1 MLTFVSYRLA
11 PSTMPKLPT
20 HLTKEEMEVQQ
31 LIQGELIEWLAE
43 LEREGHGFSSVV
55 DASFF
60 DQLDPHVELAKHKLR
75 YLEAVKDKVA
85 LKGYRDSVTGEI
97 KVDWQGDAQEVT
109 AKLNSGGGVKYSE
122 TDLERWLARI

>member
-1 MLTFVSYRLA
+1 
-11 PSTMPKLPT
+11 MPKLPT

-43 LEREGHGFSSVV
+43 LDREGHGFSSVV

-97 KVDWQGDAQEVT
+97 TIDWNGDEDVFDHEMSNGAQKVIGLTEWM
-109 AKLNSGGGVKYSE
+109 N
-122 TDLERWLARI
+122 RRIV

>member
-11 PSTMPKLPT
+11 PLTMPKLPT

-85 LKGYRDSVTGEI
+85 LKGYRDSVSGEI
-97 KVDWQGDAQEVT
+97 TIDWNGDEDVFDHEMSNGAQKVIGLTEWM
-109 AKLNSGGGVKYSE
+109 N
-122 TDLERWLARI
+122 RRIV